1 MGNFVDGSLSLA
13 TILLRGLVMRFR
25 RLAVLADVIIA
36 EDLGSRFMGVGW
48 GVVQHGGVVKMFSG
62 LVMRLRRPVVG
73 FFGPLRRLPRPTLRD
88 DKAALCELTG
98 ALRQFFSPCGCT
110 VARRLLHEG
119 SRERYGGV
127 QPTGWRRS

>member
-1 MGNFVDGSLSLA
+1 
-13 TILLRGLVMRFR
+13 
-25 RLAVLADVIIA
+25 
-36 EDLGSRFMGVGW
+36 MGVGW

-98 ALRQFFSPCGCT
+98 ALRQFFSPCGCR

-127 QPTGWRRS
+127 QPTGLAQKLIVGHHTITPVRIRRGGAIDGLSRTG